1 MEAPQNYPL
10 LVKYVQIINFLT
22 PDDESSTFTLILFL
36 LEIWKPGLIVWVGK
50 IRCISLGS

>member
-1 MEAPQNYPL
+1 MEAPQSYPL
-10 LVKYVQIINFLT
+10 LVKYIQIINFLT